1 MIKKL
6 SLRDCPL
13 VFKFFS
19 LLFVVTLFSHSIFA
33 QGNITVTGKV
43 IDVDTKA
50 PLVNVSVMVKGSKNG
65 VVTNNAG
72 VYTITAPTGGKL
84 VFTYLGNTPDE
95 ENVPASGVLNVSL
108 SSKPKSM
115 DEIVVVGYG
124 SRKKKDLVGAI
135 SVIGSKDIERST
147 ALSPELAMQGQMA
160 GVRVA
165 SAGGDPSARPT
176 VRIRGVS
183 TMNSADPLYVIDG
196 IPLAEGGA
204 GVTVDGTNDPTLRT
218 PINIYTII
226 NPNDIESISVL
237 KDASA
242 AAVYGVRAANG
253 VVLITTKTG
262 KRGGKLKV
270 DFDFNH
276 GTQIIPKTYSFLN
289 TQQYTKFYT
298 DAYNNSPQLLN
309 NVPVPIGAAADF
321 GNVMDPTS
329 PKYLGNSPTYDWQDA
344 IINRNAAI
352 TNYNVR
358 GSGGTENTLYN
369 FSAGYSKNDA
379 PFKGISSERYSVS
392 SNITSKVGKYI
403 ETGMNIRLIQ
413 TSNNQVGGSGTN
425 DLSIYKAA
433 PWQPIFDNTN
443 PYGFASLYNQT
454 GPITPGSFP
463 FETKYGRQ
471 FYPVANYLGR
481 LATSSNTTNNQS
493 AIGNVFV
500 QIQPV
505 EGLRIKGSY
514 SGQIFN
520 IESKGYTDFDNWQYG
535 ETPGNPFQLAARPVA
550 GTRPSAVSNNTST
563 TVNTIKAVNV
573 DYTKSFGKSNLSV
586 TLDASQQD
594 YTWTVKRA
602 SGTVLTSNPD
612 LRYFNADLNSA
623 GTYGL
628 RGKYSLIGYLARV
641 SYNFDNKY
649 YIEGVVRRDG
659 SSRFAPGKQFGTFPS
674 GAVGW
679 RVSKERFM
687 DKFSFVN
694 DLKIRGGYGVLGNEQ
709 TTAGWKYISAAGT
722 NPPNYN
728 LGSGSQNNNL
738 GISFPNAANTDLT
751 WEKLYSANIGFDAVL
766 FNDFSVT
773 FDYYHKTTK
782 GIIQSVALPP
792 SSGIQSGYDV
802 NIASVLNRGIE
813 LQLGYNKK
821 IGEVGLSFSSNL
833 TTVHNEVT
841 ALLDNLSNRGGGI
854 AIGKPIGYLFGY
866 KVGGIFQSQA
876 EIDAWKLKN
885 TDRIGNGDPKP
896 GDMYFQDLYG
906 ATKTGSTE
914 QNGVTDSIINGFD
927 QTDIGKTIPGFF
939 YGFSMGADY
948 KGFDISAFFQG
959 VGDVQKFNGTR
970 AAGEQMSGFGRN
982 QWTSVLNAWTPTNKS
997 TTMPRAV
1004 YQDFNSNNRFSD
1016 RFVESASFF
1025 RLQNVTVGYTF
1036 PKKILEKTNVL
1047 QNLRLFVTGINLFT
1061 ITKYTGLD
1069 PENDNY
1075 PSTRQFLVGAK
1086 VSF

>member
-1 MIKKL
+1 M
-6 SLRDCPL
+6 
-13 VFKFFS
+13 
-19 LLFVVTLFSHSIFA
+19 VVSMWSNYTFA

-43 IDVDTKA
+43 TDPDTKA
-50 PLVNVSVMVKGSKNG
+50 PLANVSVQVKGTGKG
-65 VVTNNAG
+65 VVTNDAG
-72 VYTITAPTGGKL
+72 MYSISVSTGSTL
-84 VFTYLGNTPDE
+84 VFTYLANSPE
-95 ENVPASGVLNVSL
+95 EVKVNKAGIVNVSL
-108 SSKPKSM
+108 GTKPGSM
-115 DEIVVVGYG
+115 DEVVVVGYG
-124 SRKKKDLVGAI
+124 SRKKKDIVGAI

-160 GVRVA
+160 GVSVR

-196 IPLAEGGA
+196 VPLAEGGA

-253 VVLITTKTG
+253 VILITTKTG
-262 KRGGKLKV
+262 KRGGRLRV
-270 DFDFNH
+270 DFDFNQ
-276 GTQIIPKTYSFLN
+276 GIQQIPKTYSFLN

-298 DAYNNSPQLLN
+298 DAYNNSPQLVN
-309 NVPVPIGAAADF
+309 NVPVPIGAADDF
-321 GNVMDPTS
+321 GAVMDPTS
-329 PKYLGNSPTYDWQDA
+329 PRYLGNSPTYDWQDA
-344 IINRNAAI
+344 IINKNAAI
-352 TNYNVR
+352 KNYNVR

-369 FSAGYSKNDA
+369 FSAGYSQNDA
-379 PFKGISSERYSVS
+379 PFKGVSSERYSIS

-403 ETGMNIRLIQ
+403 ETGLNLRLIQ
-413 TSNNQVGGSGTN
+413 TNNDQSGGG

-433 PWQPIFDNTN
+433 PWQEIYDNTN
-443 PYGFASLYNQT
+443 PYGFASLYRQT
-454 GPITPGSFP
+454 GTITPGAFP

-471 FYPVANYLGR
+471 FYPVGNYLGQ
-481 LATSSNTTNNQS
+481 LATTSNTTNNQS
-493 AIGNVFV
+493 AIGNAFI
-500 QIQPV
+500 QIQPI
-505 EGLRIKGSY
+505 EGLRIKGSF
-514 SGQIFN
+514 SGQTYN
-520 IESKGYTDFDNWQYG
+520 LESKGYTDFDNWQYG
-535 ETPGNPFQLAARPVA
+535 ETPANPFQAAARPIA
-550 GTRPSAVSNNTST
+550 GTRPSAVSNNSST
-563 TVNTIKAVNV
+563 TVNTIKAINA
-573 DYTKSFGKSNLSV
+573 DYTKSFGRNNLSV

-594 YTWTVKRA
+594 YSWTVKRA
-602 SGTVLTSNPD
+602 SGVVLTNNPE

-623 GTYGL
+623 GSYSL
-628 RGKYSLIGYLARV
+628 RGKYSLIGYLARA

-649 YIEGVVRRDG
+649 YVEGVIRRDG
-659 SSRFAPGKQFGTFPS
+659 SSRFAPGNQFGTFPS

-679 RVSKERFM
+679 RISKEQFM
-687 DKFSFVN
+687 NKFSFVN
-694 DLKIRGGYGVLGNEQ
+694 DLKLRGGYGVLGNEQ
-709 TTAGWKYISAAGT
+709 TTAGWKYISAAGA
-722 NPPNYN
+722 NPPSYN
-728 LGSGSQNNNL
+728 FGSGDQSNNL
-738 GISFPNAANTDLT
+738 GISFPNFANRDLT
-751 WEKLYSANIGFDAVL
+751 WEKLYSSNIGFDAVL
-766 FNDFSVT
+766 LNDFTVT

-782 GIIQSVALPP
+782 GIIQSVSLPP
-792 SSGIQSGYDV
+792 SAGIQSGYDV

-813 LQLGYNKK
+813 LQVGYNKK
-821 IGEVGLSFSSNL
+821 IREVGLSFTSNL

-854 AIGKPIGYLFGY
+854 EIGRPIGYIFGY
-866 KVGGIFQSQA
+866 KVGGIFQS
-876 EIDAWKLKN
+876 EEEVTNWKLRNK
-885 TDRIGNGDPKP
+885 DLVGNGEPKP
-896 GDMYFQDLYG
+896 GDMYFQDIYG

-914 QNGVTDSIINGFD
+914 QNSITDSLINGFD
-927 QTDIGKTIPGFF
+927 QTYLGKTIPGFF
-939 YGFSMGADY
+939 YGFSLGADY

-959 VGDVQKFNGTR
+959 VGDVQKYNYTR

-1004 YQDFNSNNRFSD
+1004 YQDRNSNSRFSD

-1025 RLQNVTVGYTF
+1025 RLQNLSLGYTF
-1036 PKKILEKTNVL
+1036 PKSVLEKTSVI

-1075 PSTRQFLVGAK
+1075 PTTRQFLIGAK
-1086 VSF
+1086 ASF